1 MTHGIDLRKMPH
13 RLEIRVKCKFVVL
26 LRSHDAH
33 FLILPDP
40 FFKEVSFALQRNG
53 FHEVEWIDN
62 VVSLGT
68 VQLHQEP
75 VRHKLD
81 VLDHQLIVHSNQSH
95 GKSFSQELT
104 LNVHSIL
111 DDIQHSLLSWFV
123 DQMFEEKTSKV
134 SVKAF
139 VSGDQL
145 IGKGEAGH
153 QTSLLQPENGSKTST
168 EEDPLNQGK
177 GNKSLSIGCIFC
189 IDPPQS
195 PLCLLLDRWNGLN
208 GAEHLLLLFCIFDV
222 GVNEEG
228 VHLAVDVFNGNL
240 ESIEAA
246 GLWDL
251 NLAHEMF
258 YQIFIDNSVRCSKES
273 KDMFDKVPFIVCQSV
288 PISEVPGQVNF
299 FSSPETGLGLLV
311 HSVSKGSSRV
321 SVLLNSSGVCCSFF
335 LGVTV
340 IGLATTF
347 LSPISRFS
355 IFSILV
361 KGMVTGY

>member
-26 LRSHDAH
+26 LSSHNSH

-75 VRHKLD
+75 VRHKHD

-111 DDIQHSLLSWFV
+111 DNLQHSLLSWFV

-134 SVKAF
+134 SVKSF
-139 VSGDQL
+139 ISGDQL
-145 IGKGEAGH
+145 IGEGESGH

-168 EEDPLNQGK
+168 EEDPLHRRK
-177 GNKSLSIGCIFC
+177 GNKPLSIGGIACIY
-189 IDPPQS
+189 PPQS
-195 PLCLLLDRWNGLN
+195 PLCLLLDGWNGLD
-208 GAEHLLLLFCIFDV
+208 GVEHLLLLLPVLDV

-228 VHLAVDVFNGNL
+228 VHLAVDVLDGNL

-246 GLWDL
+246 GLGDL
-251 NLAHEMF
+251 NLTHEMF
-258 YQIFIDNSVRCSKES
+258 YQVFIDNSVRCGEES
-273 KDMFDKVPFIVCQSV
+273 ENMFDEVPFIVSEFV

-299 FSSPETGLGLLV
+299 FSSPETGLGFLV
-311 HSVSKGSSRV
+311 HLPYVG
-321 SVLLNSSGVCCSFF
+321 
-335 LGVTV
+335 
-340 IGLATTF
+340 
-347 LSPISRFS
+347 
-355 IFSILV
+355 ILDW
-361 KGMVTGY
+361 